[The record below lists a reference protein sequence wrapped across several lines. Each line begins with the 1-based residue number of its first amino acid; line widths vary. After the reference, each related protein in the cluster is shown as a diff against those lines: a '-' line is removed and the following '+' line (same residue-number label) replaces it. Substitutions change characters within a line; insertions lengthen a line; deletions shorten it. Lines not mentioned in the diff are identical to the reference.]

1 MRMKKALAILTAVC
15 TVTASMCFATVAHAA
30 DKTDLVIALDADIDT
45 LHATNY
51 STGVEQDV
59 LNQIYD
65 TLMYYNPD
73 GKHDPEPRIAESYEV
88 SEDGLD
94 YTFHLRDDAKFHDGA
109 AVTADDVVFSLELFK
124 QSEYQG
130 SQISMLS
137 SVEATD
143 DKTVV

>member
-15 TVTASMCFATVAHAA
+15 TVTASMCFATVAQAA

-73 GKHDPEPRIAESYEV
+73 GKHDPEPRIAESYEI

-94 YTFHLRDDAKFHDGA
+94 YTFHLRDDVKFHDGA

-124 QSEYQG
+124 ES
-130 SQISMLS
+130 
-137 SVEATD
+137 
-143 DKTVV
+143 

>member
-30 DKTDLVIALDADIDT
+30 DKTDLVIAVDADIDT

-65 TLMYYNPD
+65 TLGTITRTENMNRNQ
-73 GKHDPEPRIAESYEV
+73 E
-88 SEDGLD
+88 L
-94 YTFHLRDDAKFHDGA
+94 LRVMRSAKM
-109 AVTADDVVFSLELFK
+109 VW
-124 QSEYQG
+124 
-130 SQISMLS
+130 IILS
-137 SVEATD
+137 I
-143 DKTVV
+143 

>member
-15 TVTASMCFATVAHAA
+15 TVTASMCFATVAQAA

-73 GKHDPEPRIAESYEV
+73 GKHDPEPRIAESYEI
-88 SEDGLD
+88 SEDGP
-94 YTFHLRDDAKFHDGA
+94 
-109 AVTADDVVFSLELFK
+109 FK
-124 QSEYQG
+124 R
-130 SQISMLS
+130 
-137 SVEATD
+137 
-143 DKTVV
+143 

>member
-1 MRMKKALAILTAVC
+1 
-15 TVTASMCFATVAHAA
+15 MCFATVAQAA

-73 GKHDPEPRIAESYEV
+73 GKHDPEPRIAESYEI

-94 YTFHLRDDAKFHDGA
+94 YTFHLRDDVKFHDGA
-109 AVTADDVVFSLELFK
+109 TVTADDVVFSLELFK
-124 QSEYQG
+124 QSEYQC
-130 SQISMLS
+130 
-137 SVEATD
+137 
-143 DKTVV
+143 